1 MAVMLHSSLDCYI
14 LLHLSRVLSFY
25 PVVLYAG
32 ECLLQLADHAAAV
45 TAAYESD
52 RGVLKAELQA
62 SSPVQPDHARHG
74 PAPGLA
80 VSGASVGQ
88 S

>member
-1 MAVMLHSSLDCYI
+1 MAVMDHSSLDSYI
-14 LLHLSRVLSFY
+14 LLHLSRVLSSY
-25 PVVLYAG
+25 PVVLHAG

-62 SSPVQPDHARHG
+62 WSPVQPDHTRRG
-74 PAPGLA
+74 PAPGLP